1 MRAHITRALAAA
13 YFLWPLGCF
22 GADGANKVW
31 NFDHGAPGET
41 ALGFT
46 EKVGRWRIVDVA
58 GGKVLAQQ
66 AKNPNKTFNVCLV
79 NDVEAR
85 DFELSVRF
93 KAIAGEFDQGG
104 GVVWR
109 ARDAQ
114 NYYFVRYNPLEGN
127 FRVYKVVA
135 GKRTQLGSADI
146 KHTDGWHALRIT
158 MRGEKV
164 QCYYDDKQY
173 LDVKDNTFAGPGKIG
188 LWTKAD
194 AVTWFDDLKLGRL
207 PTTAK

>member
-1 MRAHITRALAAA
+1 MRADIMRMLTAAW
-13 YFLWPLGCF
+13 FFWPLACL
-22 GADGANKVW
+22 GADDVNKVW
-31 NFDHGAPGET
+31 NFEDGAPGET
-41 ALGFT
+41 APGFT
-46 EKVGRWRIVDVA
+46 EKVGRWRIVDVD
-58 GGKVLAQQ
+58 GGKALAQQ
-66 AKNPNKTFNVCLV
+66 AKNPDKTFNVCLV
-79 NDVEAR
+79 NDVEVR
-85 DFELSVRF
+85 DCELSVRF

-114 NYYFVRYNPLEGN
+114 NYYFARYNPLEDN

-146 KHTDGWHALRIT
+146 KHTDGWHAVRIT

-173 LDVKDNTFAGPGKIG
+173 LDVKDSTFAGPGKFG

-194 AVTWFDDLKLGRL
+194 AVTWFDDLKLA
-207 PTTAK
+207 PVSTAVK